1 MKVNVIQPKS
11 EVDKVGYQLVVLI
24 SGHSIRFREFGY
36 QLPKALIKANGEVIL
51 NRIIRRFKHASEI
64 LVVVNQDQ
72 AEVFQRELATLDQNI
87 EISVSIIE
95 PHNDGPSLSIL
106 RAKESLNRNL
116 PIVVSYCDIGVEI
129 DDLDFVS
136 KLNDFES
143 SCVTFT
149 GFHPHNLRNPKFG
162 YLRCDSDSNV
172 LEVKEK
178 SPFTSFPE
186 NEMTSAGIYGFK
198 SKEVLIDAVTLQVES
213 NKKISGEFYLSL
225 AVQKIIENGGRVS
238 QYQVQRFASWG
249 TPEDLHD
256 FNYYS
261 NLQNLM
267 VSYKSYSVLGD
278 TKVFLA
284 GGRSV
289 RLKSMINAPKQLL
302 LFNDRSTQLWS
313 RSAGYISDSSTNYFV
328 SSKEI
333 LDQLIVPSNIKL
345 VKIQLEQE
353 TKSACSTALYSLSK
367 IPSNVE
373 GAISFIATDNIVSFD
388 KNTNILS
395 ESFDILVWIAGEYP
409 ISEMNPE
416 QYSWV
421 LLSDSGSI
429 TEIRT
434 KERPLDGQEWLPLI
448 GSFTFSSLE
457 VAKELLSK
465 ATQLHDLEREVFIED
480 IVKLGLELNLEVRGL
495 IVDDFLSVGIPT
507 EFRIFEHLNNGI
519 YSNL

>member
-1 MKVNVIQPKS
+1 VIQSKN
-11 EVDKVGYQLVVLI
+11 EVNRVSYQLVVLI

-36 QLPKALIKANGEVIL
+36 QFPKALIKANEEIIL

-64 LVVVNQDQ
+64 LVIVNRDQ
-72 AEVFQRELATLDQNI
+72 AEIFEREFATLDQNTK
-87 EISVSIIE
+87 ISVSIIE

-106 RAKESLNRNL
+106 LAKESLNKSL
-116 PIVVSYCDIGVEI
+116 PLVVSYCDIGVEI
-129 DDLDFVS
+129 DDLDFVNNF
-136 KLNDFES
+136 NDFES

-149 GFHPHNLRNPKFG
+149 GFHPHSLRHPKFG

-178 SPFTSFPE
+178 SSFTSFPE

-198 SKEVLIDAVTLQVES
+198 SKEVLINAVTLQVES
-213 NKKISGEFYLSL
+213 NEKISGEFYLSL
-225 AVQKIIENGGRVS
+225 AVQKIIDQGGRVS
-238 QYQVQRFASWG
+238 HYKVQRFASWG

-261 NLQNLM
+261 KLQNLM

-284 GGRSV
+284 GGKSL

-302 LFNDRSTQLWS
+302 LLNDGITQLWS
-313 RSAGYISDSSTNYFV
+313 ISAGAISDSSTNYFV

-333 LDQLIVPSNIKL
+333 LGQLIVPNSVKL
-345 VKIQLEQE
+345 AKIHLEE
-353 TKSACSTALYSLSK
+353 DTKSACSTALHSLSK
-367 IPSNVE
+367 IPSNTE
-373 GAISFIATDNIVSFD
+373 GAISFIAADNIVSFD
-388 KNTNILS
+388 KSINLLS
-395 ESFDILVWIAGEYP
+395 GSFDILVWIAGEYP

-434 KERPLDGQEWLPLI
+434 KERPLDGQEWFPLI

-457 VAKELLSK
+457 AARELLSK

-480 IVKLGLELNLEVRGL
+480 IVQLGLELNLEVRGL

-507 EFRIFEHLNNGI
+507 EFRIFEYLKTGN